1 LKTLLRLFQFVR
13 PYWLLVCLDMVL
25 IIALSSFRMGPAWFA
40 KLIIDNAVPQRNTQ
54 LLLLYL
60 VGLVVSSFMTN
71 SLSAIE
77 TYLEQWVGQRVIFD
91 LRNILYGH
99 LQSQS
104 MSFYDNNQTGQLMS
118 RVTND
123 VSQVQF
129 FVTQGVARIVNM
141 VVTVVI
147 NVVILSLI
155 SPFLTVLMFLIVPPL
170 FFYQKKQMTIMPIFR
185 RVQRRMADLN
195 IVIQEN
201 VAGIKLIQAYGREP
215 HEAKRF
221 DDVNNDIRASRLNT
235 SINMAIV
242 NPGQEFVTLVSS
254 VMILTVGAWLVIQHK
269 MTIGDLVAFQSYA
282 LLMWTPIRW
291 LAQVNQMAQQAMA
304 AGERIFEILDT
315 PLDVAEKPSAIALP
329 PLRGAVRYEG
339 VSFAYGNSRPLLRD
353 INFEVHPGQT
363 IALVGPSGSGKTT
376 LTNLIPRFYDATT
389 GRVFVDGYDVR
400 DVTLESLRSQIGIV
414 LQESFLFNMTIRENI
429 CYGRADATEEDMLA
443 AAKAACAH
451 DFIMEF
457 PDGYETEIGERGT
470 RLSGGQ
476 RQRLSI
482 ARAILVNPR
491 ILILDE
497 ATSSVDTRTDF
508 LIQHALDAL
517 MANRTTFVIAHRLAT
532 VQRADV
538 IFLMDSGRIVASG
551 SHAEL
556 LAHNSIYQQLYE
568 IQFRLQRDGAV
579 VEAAGQRE
587 ALVEVATASPNGH
600 GSSPNGHANEH
611 ANGHTNGHSN
621 GHASGHANG
630 HSNGNSS
637 ANGRSSGPDDRPE
650 TPESPEVEVRR

>member
-1 LKTLLRLFQFVR
+1 MKTLIRLFQFVR
-13 PYWLLVCLDMVL
+13 PYWHLTVLDIVL
-25 IIALSSFRMGPAWFA
+25 ILGLSSFRMGPAWFA
-40 KLIIDNAVPQRNTQ
+40 KLIIDNAVPQHSSQ
-54 LLLLYL
+54 LLALYL
-60 VGLVVSSFMTN
+60 VGLVGTSLLTN
-71 SLSAIE
+71 TLNAGE
-77 TYLEQWVGQRVIFD
+77 TYLEQFVGNRVIFD
-91 LRNILYGH
+91 LRNFLYRH

-129 FVTQGVARIVNM
+129 FVTQGIARIVNL
-141 VVTVVI
+141 VVTV
-147 NVVILSLI
+147 ILNLAILTLI
-155 SPFLTVLMFLIVPPL
+155 SPLLTLLLLLIVPPL
-170 FFYQKKQMTIMPIFR
+170 YFFQKKQMTIMPLFR

-215 HEAKRF
+215 YEAKRF
-221 DDVNNDIRASRLNT
+221 DDVNNDIRTTRLWT
-235 SINMAIV
+235 SVNMAIV
-242 NPGQEFVTLVSS
+242 NPGQEFVTLTSS
-254 VMILTVGAWLVIQHK
+254 VMILTVGAWLVMQHK

-315 PLDVAEKPSAIALP
+315 PFDVAEKPDALVLP
-329 PLRGAVRYEG
+329 PLHGSVRYEN
-339 VSFAYGNSRPLLRD
+339 VSFAYGNNPPLLRD
-353 INFEVHPGQT
+353 LNFEVRPGQT

-429 CYGRADATEEDMLA
+429 CYGRSDATEEEMIA
-443 AAKAACAH
+443 ASKAACAH

-508 LIQHALDAL
+508 LIQRALDAL
-517 MANRTTFVIAHRLAT
+517 MANRTTFVVAHRLST
-532 VQRADV
+532 VQRANT
-538 IFLMDSGRIVASG
+538 IFLMEGGRIVAQG
-551 SHAEL
+551 THAEL
-556 LAHNSIYQQLYE
+556 LAHNPIYQQLYE
-568 IQFRLQRDGAV
+568 IQFSLQREGGASKLADPTPSLL
-579 VEAAGQRE
+579 EMSAG
-587 ALVEVATASPNGH
+587 TANGRGTSPNGKAN
-600 GSSPNGHANEH
+600 GTSNGHANGQV
-611 ANGHTNGHSN
+611 NGR
-621 GHASGHANG
+621 ANG
-630 HSNGNSS
+630 HSNGIS
-637 ANGRSSGPDDRPE
+637 NGHSQADDGQLDKPVNPE
-650 TPESPEVEVRR
+650 AEARR